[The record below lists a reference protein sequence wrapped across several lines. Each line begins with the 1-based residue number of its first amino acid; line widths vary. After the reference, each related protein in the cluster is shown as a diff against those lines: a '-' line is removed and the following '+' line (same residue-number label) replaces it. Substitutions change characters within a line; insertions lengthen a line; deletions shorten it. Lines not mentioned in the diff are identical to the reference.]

1 MSGHSLRCVEC
12 GAACS
17 PGADR
22 LLCPSCSSLQEPG
35 QALRGVL
42 EVVIDALP
50 DHWPNGLDAPSWR
63 DWLPLDDAPRL
74 AAPTT
79 GATPLLEVPGLRK
92 RLSHPAL
99 WIKDDGRNPSASAK
113 DRASWLVCMKAIEF
127 GLKTVATA
135 STGNAA
141 SALACMCAALDLE
154 CRLFVPAKAPPAK
167 LDQMRA
173 FGAELV
179 LIDGSYDQAFE
190 TSMQACITE
199 GWYNRNTGCNPYT
212 IEGKKTLSL
221 EIAAQ
226 LSPIE
231 PDCLFVSSGDGVI
244 VHGVIRGLEDLLR
257 AGLLSKMPRVFAV
270 QSERSDALWRG
281 WKAGNAGAACCEDAC
296 SVADSLNVNVP
307 RNAYGALSA
316 LNRSG
321 GELLRVTDEEILRAL
336 VEMAS
341 STGVF
346 SEPAGAASLAGFHE
360 ARRCG
365 LIKPDDKVVLI
376 VTGSGL
382 KDPAAARRHMKAL
395 A

>member
-1 MSGHSLRCVEC
+1 MVIETLPNQW
-12 GAACS
+12 
-17 PGADR
+17 PG
-22 LLCPSCSSLQEPG
+22 
-35 QALRGVL
+35 
-42 EVVIDALP
+42 
-50 DHWPNGLDAPSWR
+50 GLDAPAWQ
-63 DWLPLDDAPRL
+63 DWLPLDQPPQL

-92 RLSHPAL
+92 GLNHPAL
-99 WIKDDGRNPSASAK
+99 WIKDDGRNPSASTK
-113 DRASWLVCMKAIEF
+113 DRASWLVCMKAIEY

-179 LIDGSYDQAFE
+179 LIDGTYDQAFD

-226 LSPIE
+226 LSPTQ
-231 PDCLFVSSGDGVI
+231 PDCLIVSSGDGVI

-257 AGLLSKMPRVFAV
+257 AGLISRMPRVFAV
-270 QSERSDALWRG
+270 QSEQSDALWRG
-281 WKAGNAGAACCEDAC
+281 WQAGDAGAATCGKAS

-307 RNAYGALSA
+307 RNAYGALAA
-316 LNRSG
+316 LGRSG
-321 GELLRVTDEEILRAL
+321 GELLRVTDEAILRAL

-341 STGVF
+341 TAGVF
-346 SEPAGAASLAGFHE
+346 AEPAGAASLAGFHE
-360 ARRCG
+360 ARQRG
-365 LIKPDDKVVLI
+365 LISADDKVVLI

-382 KDPAAARRHMKAL
+382 KDPAASRNYMKPL
-395 A
+395 AQT